1 MIALSS
7 ETRVAELQAASPVM
21 LAALTSTGI
30 FREGADAEVT
40 IGELCWDFGLNP
52 LILLN
57 TLARAQAAEAPAD
70 IDVSELDG
78 LTLTQIVEHIEAS
91 HHAYLRG
98 AFPAISTLIDT
109 VVRVH
114 GADDSRLS
122 ELRTRFG
129 ILSADLEDH
138 MLHEEQALFPMVRD
152 MEDDGVVTPTPCGQA
167 VGGPIAC
174 MENEHASAR
183 RELGHLRALT
193 DHYAVPEKACATYRE
208 MLTQLARFDQ
218 DLAVHMYKEDKVLFP
233 RALEAQAAL
242 RTRR

>member
-57 TLARAQAAEAPAD
+57 TLARAQPAEAPVD

-78 LTLTQIVEHIEAS
+78 LTLTQIVEHIEAT

-114 GADDSRLS
+114 GADDIPVTMMIK
-122 ELRTRFG
+122 ELKRVGAVVADADGRVTAQRRYYMPTPFDPQWIMNAG
-129 ILSADLEDH
+129 SIFADL
-138 MLHEEQALFPMVRD
+138 
-152 MEDDGVVTPTPCGQA
+152 G
-167 VGGPIAC
+167 
-174 MENEHASAR
+174 
-183 RELGHLRALT
+183 
-193 DHYAVPEKACATYRE
+193 
-208 MLTQLARFDQ
+208 
-218 DLAVHMYKEDKVLFP
+218 
-233 RALEAQAAL
+233 
-242 RTRR
+242 